1 MAAPIPGT
9 PIPPPNLNRPRLFGD
24 EADDH
29 VEIAGLKSNFS
40 ADAYSL
46 LLQASWWTIIV
57 GFVVAILLT
66 NLVFAGVFL
75 LVGGVANVAPGSFR
89 DAFFFSV
96 QTLSTLGYGQM
107 YPSSTGA
114 EVTILV
120 ESMVSLLE
128 TTLVTGLVFAKFS
141 RPIARVMF
149 SSPAVISNVDG
160 IPTLQFRA
168 ANARGNHIVDAQ
180 ASLVLIRWEQT
191 AEGKSLYRM
200 HDLELVR
207 SRSQAFKNTWLVMH
221 RITERSPLHGV
232 AAESAL
238 ALDLELA
245 VTLMGTDGT
254 TSQTIHASHSY
265 TADELRFGER
275 FLDMLEDLPEG
286 RLRVNYANFN
296 LTEKAA
302 SS

>member
-1 MAAPIPGT
+1 MPAPIPAT
-9 PIPPPNLNRPRLFGD
+9 PIPPPNLNRPRFFGD
-24 EADDH
+24 DESNR

-40 ADAYSL
+40 ADIYSL
-46 LLQASWWTIIV
+46 LLQARWGTIIL
-57 GFVVAILLT
+57 GFVVAVLLT
-66 NLVFAGVFL
+66 NLIFALVFQMI
-75 LVGGVANVAPGSFR
+75 GGVANAAPGSFR

-107 YPSSTGA
+107 YPVSTGA
-114 EVTILV
+114 EIGILV

-149 SSPAVISNVDG
+149 SSQAVISRIDG
-160 IPTLQFRA
+160 VPTLQFRA
-168 ANARGNHIVDAQ
+168 ANARGNHIVDAA
-180 ASLVLIRWEQT
+180 ASVVLIRWERT
-191 AEGKSLYRM
+191 AEGKSVYRM
-200 HDLELVR
+200 HDLDLVR

-221 RITERSPLHGV
+221 RITENSPFHGV
-232 AAESAL
+232 TGEVAT

-275 FLDMLEDLPEG
+275 FIDMLEDLPEG
-286 RLRVNYANFN
+286 RLRVNYLNFN
-296 LTEKAA
+296 RTEKE
-302 SS
+302 S

>member
-1 MAAPIPGT
+1 MPTPIPAT
-9 PIPPPNLNRPRLFGD
+9 PIPPPNLNRPRFFGD
-24 EADDH
+24 EENDR

-40 ADAYSL
+40 ADAYTL
-46 LLQASWWTIIV
+46 LLQARWWTIIV
-57 GFVVAILLT
+57 GFVGAVLLT
-66 NLVFAGVFL
+66 NLVFALVFQL
-75 LVGGVANVAPGSFR
+75 IGGVANAAPGSFR

-107 YPSSTGA
+107 YPVSNGA
-114 EVTILV
+114 QIGILI

-149 SSPAVISNVDG
+149 SGQAVISKVDG

-191 AEGKSLYRM
+191 AEGKSLYRI
-200 HDLELVR
+200 HDLDLVR

-221 RITERSPLHGV
+221 RITEDSPLHGV
-232 AAESAL
+232 TPEVATS
-238 ALDLELA
+238 LDLEVA

-254 TSQTIHASHSY
+254 TSQTVHASHSY

-275 FLDMLEDLPEG
+275 FTDMLEDLPEG
-286 RLRVNYANFN
+286 RLRVNYQNFN
-296 LTEKAA
+296 RTEKAG
-302 SS
+302 

>member
-1 MAAPIPGT
+1 MPDPIPAT
-9 PIPPPNLNRPRLFGD
+9 PIPPPNLNRPRFFGD
-24 EADDH
+24 EENNR
-29 VEIAGLKSNFS
+29 VEIAGLKSNFT
-40 ADAYSL
+40 ADAYTL
-46 LLQASWWTIIV
+46 LLQARWRTIIL
-57 GFVVAILLT
+57 GFVLMVLVS
-66 NLVFAGVFL
+66 NLVFAAYFYF
-75 LVGGVANVAPGSFR
+75 VGGVANAAPGSFK

-107 YPSSTGA
+107 YPVSTAA
-114 EVTILV
+114 EMGIWV
-120 ESMVSLLE
+120 ESMLSLLE
-128 TTLVTGLVFAKFS
+128 VTLVTGLVFAKFS

-149 SSPAVISNVDG
+149 STPAVISAVDG
-160 IPTLQFRA
+160 VPTLQFRA

-180 ASLVLIRWEQT
+180 ASLVLIRWEKT
-191 AEGKSLYRM
+191 AEGKALYRI

-221 RITERSPLHGV
+221 RITDSSPLHGV
-232 AAESAL
+232 TAEGAL

-286 RLRVNYANFN
+286 RLRVNYQNFN
-296 LTEKAA
+296 RTEKE
-302 SS
+302 S

>member
-1 MAAPIPGT
+1 MPAPIPAT
-9 PIPPPNLNRPRLFGD
+9 PIPPPNLNRPRFFGD
-24 EADDH
+24 DDGDKI
-29 VEIAGLKSNFS
+29 EIAGLKSQFTS
-40 ADAYSL
+40 DVYSL
-46 LLQASWWTIIV
+46 LLRARWRTIILGYV
-57 GFVVAILLT
+57 LAIAVT
-66 NLVFAGVFL
+66 NVLFAVLFWL
-75 LVGGVANVAPGSFR
+75 IGGVANAAPGSFR

-107 YPSSTGA
+107 YPVSTGA
-114 EVTILV
+114 EMGIWI
-120 ESMVSLLE
+120 ESMISLLE

-149 SSPAVISNVDG
+149 SEVAVISKVDG
-160 IPTLQFRA
+160 IDTLQFRA

-191 AEGKSLYRM
+191 AEGKAVYRM
-200 HDLELVR
+200 HDLDLVR
-207 SRSQAFKNTWLVMH
+207 GRSQAFKNTWLVMH
-221 RITERSPLHGV
+221 RITERSPLQGV
-232 AAESAL
+232 TAESAT

-275 FLDMLEDLPEG
+275 FLDMLQDLPEG
-286 RLRVNYANFN
+286 RLRVDYANFN
-296 LTEKAA
+296 RTEKEG
-302 SS
+302 

>member
-1 MAAPIPGT
+1 MSAPIPGR
-9 PIPPPNLNRPRLFGD
+9 PIPPPNLNRPRFFGD
-24 EADDH
+24 EANNR
-29 VEIAGLKSNFS
+29 VEIAGLRSNFS
-40 ADAYSL
+40 ADAYTL
-46 LLQASWWTIIV
+46 MLQASWWTIIL
-57 GFVVAILLT
+57 GFVAAILIT
-66 NLVFAGVFL
+66 NLIFAEIFQRI
-75 LVGGVANVAPGSFR
+75 GGVTNAIPGSFR

-107 YPSSTGA
+107 YPSSDGA
-114 EVTILV
+114 QIGILV
-120 ESMVSLLE
+120 ESMVGLLE

-149 SSPAVISNVDG
+149 SDLAVISTVDG

-191 AEGKSLYRM
+191 AEGKALYRM
-200 HDLELVR
+200 YDLDLVR
-207 SRSQAFKNTWLVMH
+207 GRSQAFKNTWLVMH
-221 RITERSPLHGV
+221 RITERSPLYGV
-232 AAESAL
+232 TRERAL
-238 ALDLELA
+238 ELDLELA

-265 TADELRFGER
+265 TADELRFAER
-275 FLDMLEDLPEG
+275 FRDMLEDLPEG

-296 LTEKAA
+296 LTEKAE
-302 SS
+302 